1 MSKKEDLSRTLA
13 LDDLG
18 DDISQSE
25 LDEWLHASD
34 VFEQDAERLRLAQE
48 VTAAPVKRPKRRDSF
63 EYGSGEDVFG
73 IDFPT
78 ALRAADRKFGAETQN
93 PLISSASSLCSKSQ
107 TQMPTSSRPVTDL
120 TATKPTRIDLTT
132 TATVTLPQQPVPYE
146 QTRKT
151 FGSDI
156 IIDHSRRTRSLLE
169 PLPQTFSK
177 HSTPPTSFFRDMDEH
192 SSRFR
197 RMMSS
202 SSAVSYV
209 GDDTNSLSDSI
220 MSANSY
226 FNELQGAMA
235 QTQQSRRMII
245 GALSDSERSDGNN
258 DVATSA
264 HAAAAAVKINNHIAS
279 SAQHVNDSNRD
290 ARIWNANY
298 WIRRGGRLPN
308 PVSDATRTTTTND
321 VTKTEANAK
330 RALEIARENMILEK
344 RLAELYKGV
353 GR

>member
-1 MSKKEDLSRTLA
+1 MEDLSRT

-34 VFEQDAERLRLAQE
+34 VFEQDVERLRLAQE
-48 VTAAPVKRPKRRDSF
+48 VTAAPVKRLKRRDSF

-132 TATVTLPQQPVPYE
+132 TVTLPQQPGPYE

-169 PLPQTFSK
+169 SLPQTFSK

-220 MSANSY
+220 MSTNSY

-264 HAAAAAVKINNHIAS
+264 HAAAAAVKINNHVAS
-279 SAQHVNDSNRD
+279 SAQHVNDGD

-308 PVSDATRTTTTND
+308 PIRNSSDGTRTTTTND
-321 VTKTEANAK
+321 VIKIEANSK

-344 RLAELYKGV
+344 RLAEMYKGV